1 MWRVHD
7 GMGWWMVFGGLLWL
21 AFWVLI
27 VYMIVSLVIGPRRE
41 AEAQPSTPTDTLEI
55 VRRRYAAG
63 EITRD
68 EFQQLRDDLSAS
80 RSGTAADDVVSAR
93 SSS

>member
-7 GMGWWMVFGGLLWL
+7 GMGWWMVFSGLLWL

-27 VYMIVSLVIGPRRE
+27 VYVIMSLVSRARSAG
-41 AEAQPSTPTDTLEI
+41 QPTPPEVPDPLDI

-68 EFQQLRDDLSAS
+68 EFERIRDDLGAAH
-80 RSGTAADDVVSAR
+80 RDVTVDEAVSGR
-93 SSS
+93 R